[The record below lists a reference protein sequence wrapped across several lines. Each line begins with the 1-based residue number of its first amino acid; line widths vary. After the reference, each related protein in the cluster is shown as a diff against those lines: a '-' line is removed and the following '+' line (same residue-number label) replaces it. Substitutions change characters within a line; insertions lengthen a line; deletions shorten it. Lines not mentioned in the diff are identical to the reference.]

1 MVSYKEFEEKLQELR
16 YGRTRISFFLLG
28 LTDGVV
34 EIVKGIAKRVGNFVR
49 SVWIPRPKN
58 SNQLM

>member
-1 MVSYKEFEEKLQELR
+1 MEELEFR
-16 YGRTRISFFLLG
+16 FFLLG

-34 EIVKGIAKRVGNFVR
+34 EIVKGIAKRVGNFAR